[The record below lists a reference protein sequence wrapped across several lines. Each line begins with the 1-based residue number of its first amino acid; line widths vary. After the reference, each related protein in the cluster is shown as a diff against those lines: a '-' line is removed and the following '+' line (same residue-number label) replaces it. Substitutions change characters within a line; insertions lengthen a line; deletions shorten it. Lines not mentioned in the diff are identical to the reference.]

1 MSLNDS
7 KIRNV
12 KPSAK
17 PFNVSDFHGLYLHVK
32 PTYVMP
38 NNKTKIALIR
48 LFDSIRTV
56 VRNGISVPFDA
67 KNWEMFLFRTIDE
80 LGRAPSAT
88 IKGMPV

>member
-12 KPSAK
+12 KP
-17 PFNVSDFHGLYLHVK
+17 FNISDSHGLYLHVK

-38 NNKTKIALIR
+38 NNKTALIR

-67 KNWEMFLFRTIDE
+67 KNREMFLFRTIDE
-80 LGRAPSAT
+80 LEQAPVSHD
-88 IKGMPV
+88 

>member
-12 KPSAK
+12 KPPATPIK
-17 PFNVSDFHGLYLHVK
+17 LSDSHGLYLHVK

-56 VRNGISVPFDA
+56 VRNGILVPFDA
-67 KNWEMFLFRTIDE
+67 KNREMFLFRTIDE
-80 LGRAPSAT
+80 LEQTPASDD
-88 IKGMPV
+88 

>member
-1 MSLNDS
+1 MSLNDT
-7 KIRNV
+7 KIRNL
-12 KPSAK
+12 KPPVTPIK
-17 PFNVSDFHGLYLHVK
+17 LSDSHGLYLHVK

-67 KNWEMFLFRTIDE
+67 KNREMFLFRTIDE
-80 LGRAPSAT
+80 LEQAPASHD
-88 IKGMPV
+88 

>member
-7 KIRNV
+7 KIRSL
-12 KPSAK
+12 KSSAK
-17 PFNVSDFHGLYLHVK
+17 PFNVSDSHGLYLHVK

-38 NNKTKIALIR
+38 DDKTKTALIR

-67 KNWEMFLFRTIDE
+67 KNREMFLFRTIDE
-80 LGRAPSAT
+80 LEQAP
-88 IKGMPV
+88 INHD